1 MDLSTLEGPPIRN
14 PRLAEPAGNM
24 SVPQIHL
31 DHAFFAS
38 PETERFH
45 LLQRPASADAHAL
58 PRRTKYLNPAC
69 IRHTARPQ
77 LRVQAG
83 PAVEPDS
90 TARFSSSHN
99 LSHGHSHSHG
109 HSYRHSNSDL
119 SSFSSARSRPR
130 RLTWV
135 ESESIWVVTSPSTG
149 SPTSSSTWGDVNW
162 SAAAYRPPPLQHS
175 RSMDMTPTHS
185 QSHPEPD
192 DLPPPYER
200 HYFDR
205 PLPLLPSEAGMVPSS
220 HWRIAMDGDRAADEP
235 HFVWVSFELGLQ
247 ACTELLRQKLAATA
261 VNPEPDSRPVGR
273 GLLTGDLPTS
283 PDLWRMLQ
291 VGEYEYYEKVNS
303 RV

>member
-1 MDLSTLEGPPIRN
+1 MDLSTLEGPPIHN
-14 PRLAEPAGNM
+14 PRLADPACNI

-38 PETERFH
+38 PETEGFH
-45 LLQRPASADAHAL
+45 LMQRPASADAHAL

-83 PAVEPDS
+83 PAGELDS
-90 TARFSSSHN
+90 TARLSSSLN
-99 LSHGHSHSHG
+99 LSHSHRHSHG

-130 RLTWV
+130 QLIWV
-135 ESESIWVVTSPSTG
+135 ESENIWVVTSPSTS
-149 SPTSSSTWGDVNW
+149 SPTSSSTWGDINW

-175 RSMDMTPTHS
+175 RSMDMTLAYS

-205 PLPLLPSEAGMVPSS
+205 PLPPLPREAEMESS
-220 HWRIAMDGDRAADEP
+220 VGGGAYSRSMSPHSGHSDSHSHSHSHTGESRWTEIARRMNRT
-235 HFVWVSFELGLQ
+235 SFG
-247 ACTELLRQKLAATA
+247 
-261 VNPEPDSRPVGR
+261 
-273 GLLTGDLPTS
+273 
-283 PDLWRMLQ
+283 
-291 VGEYEYYEKVNS
+291 
-303 RV
+303 